1 MLAFSD
7 LLLYNEFVEWVTKC
21 TSCGSYKY
29 AFHTLFLHKYLHR
42 ENDGFCPSFFLF
54 PAFFFSAFCPCF
66 FLSFF
71 ARTFHLPFSE
81 PVLSVAFAASFLMLL
96 LRLLFSCHLL
106 SPFFSCRFL
115 LRFFVCRFLSPFFA
129 AAKKH
134 GFRQRPARFLRHC
147 KKTAARKNQKRY

>member
-1 MLAFSD
+1 MAKNRCALTFTRNRHNLTVLEYGTAVFCIFSKNFKKMLAFSD

-21 TSCGSYKY
+21 TSYGSYKY

-54 PAFFFSAFCPCF
+54 PAFFFSAFCPRF

-81 PVLSVAFAASFLMLL
+81 PVLSVAFRPDFWCICKGFNAAW
-96 LRLLFSCHLL
+96 
-106 SPFFSCRFL
+106 
-115 LRFFVCRFLSPFFA
+115 
-129 AAKKH
+129 AKISRSKPT
-134 GFRQRPARFLRHC
+134 RVQVPSA
-147 KKTAARKNQKRY
+147 